1 MVGEGAGFGPPFLF
15 SHSCVQFV
23 RKIERAKRV
32 GALSHIRVLDLSRV
46 LAGPWATQILGDL
59 GAEVIKI
66 EKPGEGD
73 ETRHFGPPFL
83 KTADGGKGD
92 ATYFLSANRN
102 KKSVAIDFSKPE
114 GAELIRRLARR
125 SHVVVENF
133 KTGALAKYG
142 LDHESLAA
150 DNPALIYCSLTGFG
164 HDGPYKDKA
173 GYDYLIQA
181 MGGLMSITGQ
191 PDGAPGAEPMK
202 VGVAVSD
209 LFAGLYTAIAIL
221 AALLHQARTGEG
233 QAIDM
238 ALFDCQAAALANQAM
253 NYLVGG
259 KVPTRLGN
267 AHPNIVPY
275 QLFATADGFL
285 VLAIANDQQFKR
297 FCRAA
302 GEEDLSRDPR
312 FATNADRVAHREAL
326 VGMLIPLLA
335 HRSTAEWIT
344 LLEQANVPCGP
355 INRIDQVF
363 ADPQAQARGL
373 RISLDHATGPLD
385 LVASPLRLSQT
396 PPEYRSAPPLLGQH
410 TDDVL
415 QEELKVSQRE
425 LSRLRAG
432 GIIA

>member
-1 MVGEGAGFGPPFLF
+1 M
-15 SHSCVQFV
+15 
-23 RKIERAKRV
+23 

-102 KKSVAIDFSKPE
+102 KKSVTIDFAKPE

-133 KTGALAKYG
+133 KTGALAKHG
-142 LDHESLAA
+142 LDYEGLAA
-150 DNPALIYCSLTGFG
+150 ENPALVYCSLTGFG

-209 LFAGLYTAIAIL
+209 LFAGLYTTIAIL

-285 VLAIANDQQFKR
+285 VLAVANDPQFRR
-297 FCRAA
+297 FCKAA
-302 GEEDLSRDPR
+302 GEDSLSCDPR
-312 FATNADRVAHREAL
+312 FATNADRVAHRQELVAL
-326 VGMLIPLLA
+326 LTPLLA
-335 HRSTAEWIT
+335 RRTTAEWIAI
-344 LLEQANVPCGP
+344 LEAANVPCGP

-363 ADPQAQARGL
+363 ADPQAEARGL
-373 RISLDHATGPLD
+373 TVSLEHATGSLD
-385 LVASPLRLSQT
+385 LVASPLRLSKT

-410 TDDVL
+410 TDEVL
-415 QEELKVSQRE
+415 LEELGISPRE

-432 GIIA
+432 AIIA